1 MFTSQHSSSWPSA
14 KGPAALPM
22 ALARRRGTANVFW
35 EGGSIPFISR
45 HTATANSG
53 AHLPSLVKRGGV
65 GGVPERCLIVKWS
78 EIAHTAISH
87 SKNRTL
93 PQDDLLFR
101 HSGKTQFY

>member
-1 MFTSQHSSSWPSA
+1 MFTSQHSSWWPSA

-22 ALARRRGTANVFW
+22 ALARR
-35 EGGSIPFISR
+35 
-45 HTATANSG
+45 ATANSG